1 MTIVLKKTRFNREN
15 EAHTIEILKP
25 LENGDILVIV
35 GYGIEVFM
43 PKEEEKHE

>member
-1 MTIVLKKTRFNREN
+1 MTIILKKAKFCRDN
-15 EAHTIEILKP
+15 EPHTIEILKP